1 MNITFLGTSS
11 GVPTLTRNVS
21 SLALKLS
28 QSSEVW
34 LFDCGEGTQ
43 HQIMKSNIKSSQ
55 IKKIFITHMHGD
67 HIYGLPGLL
76 ATLGLSGNSN
86 GIEIYGPSELKSF
99 INSAL
104 NSSYCKLSFPLEFF
118 EVENYASQNKILFEN
133 EKIEVNCANLKHK
146 LPAFG
151 YRVNEKDKP
160 GIFDI
165 KKAIDLQIPPGPI
178 YSELQKGKKIE
189 LEDGRSFN
197 GKEFCGPPR
206 KGGSFVYCTDTVF
219 SESAVSL
226 SRNADLLVHESTF
239 SREDEGM
246 AYEKLHSTTIMAAKT
261 ALLSNTKK
269 LIITHLSPRYNNKS
283 SITPIDLLQEAQ
295 KIFPNTILAKDFL
308 TVEIK
313 KTATVREK

>member
-67 HIYGLPGLL
+67 HVYGLPGLL
-76 ATLGLSGNSN
+76 ATLGLSGKSN
-86 GIEIYGPSELKSF
+86 GIEIFGPSELRGF
-99 INSAL
+99 VNSAL
-104 NSSYCKLSFPLEFF
+104 KSSFCKLSFPVQFV
-118 EVENYASQNKILFEN
+118 EVENFASQNQILFEN
-133 EKIEVNCANLKHK
+133 NKIKVNCACLKHK
-146 LPAFG
+146 IPAYG
-151 YRVNEKDKP
+151 YRVSEKDKP

-165 KKAIDLQIPPGPI
+165 KKAEVMKIVPGPI
-178 YSELQKGKKIE
+178 YSELQQGKKVV
-189 LEDGRSFN
+189 LADGRIID

-206 KGGSFVYCTDTVF
+206 KGESFVYCTDTVF

-226 SRNADLLVHESTF
+226 SKNADLLVHESTF
-239 SREDEGM
+239 SKEDEGM
-246 AYEKLHSTTIMAAKT
+246 AYKKLHSTTIMAAKT

-269 LIITHLSPRYNNKS
+269 LIITHFSPRYTSKNA
-283 SITPIDLLQEAQ
+283 ITPSDLLKEAQ
-295 KIFPNTILAKDFL
+295 KIFPNTQLAKDFL
-308 TVEIK
+308 SEEI
-313 KTATVREK
+313 R

>member
-1 MNITFLGTSS
+1 VNITFLGTSS
-11 GVPTLTRNVS
+11 GVPTLQRNVS

-76 ATLGLSGNSN
+76 ASLGLSGNSQ
-86 GIEIYGPSELKSF
+86 GIEIFGPSELKDF
-99 INSAL
+99 ITSSL
-104 NSSYCKLSFPLEFF
+104 NNSYCKLSYPLHFV
-118 EVENYASQNKILFEN
+118 EVEDYASQNRILFEN
-133 EKIEVNCANLKHK
+133 DKVKVNCACLKHR
-146 LPAFG
+146 LPAYG

-160 GIFDI
+160 GEFDI
-165 KKAIDLQIPPGPI
+165 KKAVDLNIPSGPI
-178 YSELQKGKKIE
+178 YAELKQGKKVF
-189 LEDGRSFN
+189 LKDGRSFD
-197 GKEFCGPPR
+197 GKEFSGPPK
-206 KGGSFVYCTDTVF
+206 KGESFVYCTDTIF
-219 SESAVSL
+219 CDSAISL

-239 SREDEGM
+239 SSADEKM

-269 LIITHLSPRYNNKS
+269 LIITHLSPRYTKKS
-283 SITPIDLLQEAQ
+283 VITPMDLLKEAQ
-295 KIFPNTILAKDFL
+295 EIFTNTHLAKDFL

-313 KTATVREK
+313 

>member
-43 HQIMKSNIKSSQ
+43 HQIIKSNIKSSQ

-86 GIEIYGPSELKSF
+86 GIDIYGPSKLRGF
-99 INSAL
+99 INTAL
-104 NSSYCKLSFPLEFF
+104 SSSYCKLSFPLHFV
-118 EVENYASQNKILFEN
+118 EVENFASENKCLFEN
-133 EKIEVNCANLKHK
+133 DKIKVNCACLKHK
-146 LPAFG
+146 IPAYG
-151 YRVNEKDKP
+151 YRVSEKDKP

-165 KKAIDLQIPPGPI
+165 KKAESMKIAPGPI
-178 YSELQKGKKIE
+178 YSELQLGKTV
-189 LEDGRSFN
+189 LLADGRSYN
-197 GKEFCGPPR
+197 GDEFCGPPR

-219 SESAVSL
+219 TESAVSL
-226 SRNADLLVHESTF
+226 SKNVDLLVHESTF
-239 SREDEGM
+239 SEEDESM

-261 ALLSNTKK
+261 ALLSNAKK
-269 LIITHLSPRYNNKS
+269 LIITHLSPRYTTKNA
-283 SITPIDLLQEAQ
+283 ITPSDLLKEAR
-295 KIFPNTILAKDFL
+295 KVFPNTYLAKDFL
-308 TVEIK
+308 TAEIK
-313 KTATVREK
+313 

>member
-11 GVPTLTRNVS
+11 GVPTSTRNVS

-28 QSSEVW
+28 QTAEVW

-43 HQIMKSNIKSSQ
+43 HQLLKSNIKSSQ

-76 ATLGLSGNSN
+76 ATLGLSGNSS
-86 GIEIYGPSELKSF
+86 GIEIYGPAELRGF
-99 INSAL
+99 ITSAL
-104 NSSYCKLSFPLEFF
+104 KSSYCRLSYPLQFI
-118 EVENYASQNKILFEN
+118 EVENFASQNKILFEN
-133 EKIEVNCANLKHK
+133 NKIEVSCANLKHR
-146 LPAFG
+146 LPAYG

-160 GIFDI
+160 GIFNI
-165 KKAIDLQIPPGPI
+165 EKAEYLKIPPGPI
-178 YSELQKGKKIE
+178 YSELQQGKKVK
-189 LEDGRSFN
+189 LDDGRHFD

-206 KGGSFVYCTDTVF
+206 KGQSFVYCTDTVF

-239 SREDEGM
+239 SKEDEKM

-269 LIITHLSPRYNNKS
+269 LIITHLSPRYTNRS
-283 SITPIDLLQEAQ
+283 SITPTDLLEEAK
-295 KIFPNTILAKDFL
+295 KIFPNTFLAKDFL
-308 TVEIK
+308 TTEIK
-313 KTATVREK
+313 

>member
-76 ATLGLSGNSN
+76 ATLGLSGNSK
-86 GIEIYGPSELKSF
+86 GIEIYGPSGLEDF

-104 NSSYCKLSFPLEFF
+104 RGSYCKLSFPLHFVKVEKFASGNEF
-118 EVENYASQNKILFEN
+118 LFEN
-133 EKIEVNCANLKHK
+133 DKVRVNCARLKHK
-146 LPAFG
+146 IPAYG
-151 YRVNEKDKP
+151 YRVSEKDKL
-160 GIFDI
+160 GIFNI
-165 KKAIDLQIPPGPI
+165 KKAESLNIKPGPI
-178 YSELQKGKKIE
+178 YSEMQQGKKVT
-189 LEDGRSFN
+189 LADGRSFD

-206 KGGSFVYCTDTVF
+206 KGESFVYCTDTIF
-219 SESAVSL
+219 SEAAVSL
-226 SRNADLLVHESTF
+226 SKNADLLVHESTF
-239 SREDEGM
+239 SEEDERM

-269 LIITHLSPRYNNKS
+269 LIITHLSPRYTNKN
-283 SITPIDLLQEAQ
+283 SITPSDLLKEAQ
-295 KIFPNTILAKDFL
+295 KVFPNTHLAKDFL
-308 TVEIK
+308 TAEIK
-313 KTATVREK
+313 

>member
-28 QSSEVW
+28 QSAEVF

-43 HQIMKSNIKSSQ
+43 QQLMRSNIKSSQ

-86 GIEIYGPSELKSF
+86 GIEIYGPSQLRNF
-99 INSAL
+99 IKSAL
-104 NSSYCKLSFPLEFF
+104 NTSYCKLSFPLHFV
-118 EVENYASQNKILFEN
+118 EVENFASQNKTLFEDN
-133 EKIEVNCANLKHK
+133 KIKVNCACLKHRI
-146 LPAFG
+146 PAYG
-151 YRVNEKDKP
+151 YRVSEKDKP
-160 GIFDI
+160 GIFDV
-165 KKAIDLQIPPGPI
+165 KKAEAMKIAPGPI
-178 YSELQKGKKIE
+178 YSELQQGKKVE
-189 LEDGRSFN
+189 LADGRSFD

-206 KGGSFVYCTDTVF
+206 KGESFVYCTDTVF
-219 SESAVSL
+219 SEAAVSL
-226 SRNADLLVHESTF
+226 SKNADLLVHESTF
-239 SREDEGM
+239 SQEDESM

-269 LIITHLSPRYNNKS
+269 LIITHLSPRYTNKN
-283 SITPIDLLQEAQ
+283 SITPSDLLKEAQ
-295 KIFPNTILAKDFL
+295 KVFPNTLLAKDFL
-308 TVEIK
+308 TAEIK
-313 KTATVREK
+313 

>member
-11 GVPTLTRNVS
+11 GVPSLTRNVS

-76 ATLGLSGNSN
+76 ATLGLSGNSK
-86 GIEIYGPSELKSF
+86 GIEIYGPSELEVF
-99 INSAL
+99 INAAL
-104 NSSYCKLSFPLEFF
+104 SNSFCKLSYPLHFVK
-118 EVENYASQNKILFEN
+118 VENFASENKFLFEN
-133 EKIEVNCANLKHK
+133 DKIEVNCTCLKHK
-146 LPAFG
+146 IPSYG
-151 YRVNEKDKP
+151 YRVSEKAKP

-165 KKAIDLQIPPGPI
+165 KKAESLKILPGPI
-178 YSELQKGKKIE
+178 YSELQQGKKVI
-189 LEDGRSFN
+189 LDDGRTID

-206 KGGSFVYCTDTVF
+206 KGESFVYCTDTVF
-219 SESAVSL
+219 SESAVTL
-226 SRNADLLVHESTF
+226 SKNADLLVHESTF
-239 SREDEGM
+239 SEEDENM

-261 ALLSNTKK
+261 ALLSNSKK
-269 LIITHLSPRYNNKS
+269 LIITHLSTRYNNKT
-283 SITPIDLLQEAQ
+283 SITPSDLLKEAQ
-295 KIFPNTILAKDFL
+295 KVFPNTHLAKDFL
-308 TVEIK
+308 TAEIK
-313 KTATVREK
+313 

>member
-43 HQIMKSNIKSSQ
+43 HQIIKSNIKSSQ

-67 HIYGLPGLL
+67 HVYGLPGLL

-86 GIEIYGPSELKSF
+86 GIEIYGPSELRGF

-104 NSSYCKLSFPLEFF
+104 NTSYCKLSFPLHFV
-118 EVENYASQNKILFEN
+118 EVENFASQNKTLFEDN
-133 EKIEVNCANLKHK
+133 KIKVNCACLKHRI
-146 LPAFG
+146 PAYG
-151 YRVNEKDKP
+151 YRVSEKDKP
-160 GIFDI
+160 GIFDV
-165 KKAIDLQIPPGPI
+165 KKAEAMNIAPGPI
-178 YSELQKGKKIE
+178 YSELQQGKKVE
-189 LEDGRSFN
+189 LVDGRSFD

-206 KGGSFVYCTDTVF
+206 KGESFVYCTDTVF
-219 SESAVSL
+219 SEAAVSL
-226 SRNADLLVHESTF
+226 SKNADLLVHESTF
-239 SREDEGM
+239 SEEDESM

-269 LIITHLSPRYNNKS
+269 LIITHFSPRYSKKNAIKPS
-283 SITPIDLLQEAQ
+283 DLLKEAQ
-295 KIFPNTILAKDFL
+295 KVFPNTQLAKDFL
-308 TVEIK
+308 TAEIK
-313 KTATVREK
+313 

>member
-11 GVPTLTRNVS
+11 GVPSLTRNVS

-76 ATLGLSGNSN
+76 ASLGLSGNSK
-86 GIEIYGPSELKSF
+86 GIEIYGPSELRSF
-99 INSAL
+99 INSVL
-104 NSSYCKLSFPLEFF
+104 KSSFCKLSFPLHF
-118 EVENYASQNKILFEN
+118 VEIEKFASDNKILFEN
-133 EKIEVNCANLKHK
+133 HKIKVNCACLKHK
-146 LPAFG
+146 IPAYG
-151 YRVNEKDKP
+151 YRVSEKDRP

-165 KKAIDLQIPPGPI
+165 KKAESLKIAPGPI
-178 YSELQKGKKIE
+178 YSELQQGKKVT
-189 LEDGRSFN
+189 LADGRIFD

-206 KGGSFVYCTDTVF
+206 NGESFVYCTDTVF
-219 SESAVSL
+219 CESAVSL
-226 SRNADLLVHESTF
+226 SKNADLLVHESTF
-239 SREDEGM
+239 SQEDESM
-246 AYEKLHSTTIMAAKT
+246 AHEKLHSTTIMAAKT

-269 LIITHLSPRYNNKS
+269 LIITHLSPRYTNKNP
-283 SITPIDLLQEAQ
+283 ITPIDLLKEAQ
-295 KIFPNTILAKDFL
+295 KVFPNTHLAKDFL

-313 KTATVREK
+313 